1 MDVLGWLNEWTQTP
15 GFAGI
20 AAVIAAVIA
29 YRGVRRTNRNDAD
42 LAAANQWWDQARW
55 ASERLSGDSK
65 SAAIGL
71 AAFDQLLEVAP
82 GTKAAGF
89 VRAAMRSLIETHPP
103 TTESALPRDLQTG
116 RINQHKAAQLY
127 VAASRAAGAPIPE
140 HIEDL
145 AASSE

>member
-1 MDVLGWLNEWTQTP
+1 MNVLGWLNEWTQTP

-55 ASERLSGDSK
+55 ASERLSGDSR

-82 GTKAAGF
+82 GSKAAGF
-89 VRAAMRSLIETHPP
+89 VRAAMRALIEQHPP
-103 TTESALPRDLQTG
+103 TGESVLPADQQDHRSN
-116 RINQHKAAQLY
+116 RRRAAQLY
-127 VAASRAAGAPIPE
+127 VAASQAAGAPVPA
-140 HIEDL
+140 HIEEL
-145 AASSE
+145 AVSPE